1 LIEGCEQVG
10 WRMVIKFEGGGGT
23 GLEMVLE
30 IEFTRFELK

>member
-1 LIEGCEQVG
+1 
-10 WRMVIKFEGGGGT
+10 MVIKFEEGWGT